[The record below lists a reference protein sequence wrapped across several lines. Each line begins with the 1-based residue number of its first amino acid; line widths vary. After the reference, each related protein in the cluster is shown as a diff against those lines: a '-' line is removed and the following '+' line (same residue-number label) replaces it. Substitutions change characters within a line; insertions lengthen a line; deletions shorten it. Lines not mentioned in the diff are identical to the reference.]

1 VSVFFTG
8 TPVTR
13 AADAPG
19 ERRSAFAEP
28 RFARYFSSSLFS
40 TLGSWVVRFLVGW
53 SAWALTGSA
62 FWVGVVAGLMLA
74 PTFLLS
80 PLFGILAERINPRNG
95 IIATLAAHALIA
107 LAAGAAEAL
116 ALLTLP
122 TLLVLATTLG
132 AATAAHT
139 PIRLALVPRLV
150 GRNALPSAIGISAMT
165 FNTARILGPA
175 AGAWLIAHFSVG
187 TAYLVA
193 ALLFAAA
200 LPVLASLRDVGAPPP
215 RAHGSFA
222 RQLREGVAYAR
233 HHPGIRLIFA
243 FTLLNGL
250 LGRTVIELL
259 PALNGQLLSGD
270 STTLA
275 TLTASAGAGSIA
287 GGLAVSRQSGR
298 ETRLLGLVAIALGCG
313 GLALAM
319 ATLLEGLTAFCG
331 LIALVSLIT
340 TIAGTGSQ
348 ALAQLT
354 VDEAFRGR
362 VLSLWTVLAMGAP
375 ALGGLLMGV
384 AADRLGFPVVL
395 TVFGFT
401 GAIVA
406 LLLFRRRG
414 RLLGD

>member
-1 VSVFFTG
+1 M
-8 TPVTR
+8 PVTQT
-13 AADAPG
+13 ADAPG
-19 ERRSAFAEP
+19 ERRSAFTEP
-28 RFARYFSSSLFS
+28 RFARYFPSSLFS
-40 TLGSWVVRFLVGW
+40 TLGSWIVRFLVGY
-53 SAWALTGSA
+53 SAWTLTGSA

-95 IIATLAAHALIA
+95 IMATLAAHALIA
-107 LAAGAAEAL
+107 LAAGAAETFG
-116 ALLTLP
+116 LLTLP
-122 TLLVLATTLG
+122 MLLVLATTLG

-175 AGAWLIAHFSVG
+175 AGAWLIAHFSVAA
-187 TAYLVA
+187 AYTVA
-193 ALLFAAA
+193 GLLFAGA
-200 LPVLASLRDVGAPPP
+200 LPVLAALRDVEAPPP
-215 RAHGSFA
+215 RAAGSFA

-233 HHPGIRLIFA
+233 QHPGIRLIFA

-259 PALNGQLLSGD
+259 PALNGQLLGGD

-287 GGLAVSRQSGR
+287 GGLIVSRQSGR
-298 ETRLLGLVAIALGCG
+298 ETRLLALVAAALGG
-313 GLALAM
+313 GGLMLALA
-319 ATLLEGLTAFCG
+319 TLLDGLSAFCG

-340 TIAGTGSQ
+340 TMAGTGSQ

-375 ALGGLLMGV
+375 ALGGLLMGT

-395 TVFGFT
+395 TAFGAA
-401 GAIVA
+401 GALAA

-414 RLLGD
+414 AMQNG